1 MSVIKITVDEQNLHI
16 TDSPKIAAQG
26 VNENY
31 VLFTFS
37 PDWDGFAKVALFY
50 ADEDPETVYQSL
62 VDANG
67 SAVVPWEVTND
78 ERKMCIGV
86 SGVKD
91 NVVKTSEIL
100 KYKIVKGLY
109 VVESSPPSPG
119 IYEQMLTAVEQIN
132 ESLANAPYLYYEEDE
147 DFELPVHTINDSEIA
162 NTSTWSSAK
171 IIDMIY
177 PVGAIFMS
185 TVNTNPSVYLGGTW
199 VSWGTGRVPVAV
211 DPNDTAFNTVE
222 KTGGEKTHTLTINEI
237 PSHTHQY
244 TETYDSIHTQITA
257 GSGSTF
263 LEIQNMLTRNSNT
276 TSAGGGTAHNNLQ
289 PYITC
294 YMFKRTA

>member
-62 VDANG
+62 VDTNG
-67 SAVVPWEVTND
+67 LAVIPWEVTND

-86 SGVKD
+86 CGANGD
-91 NVVKTSEIL
+91 VVKTSEIL

-119 IYEQMLTAVEQIN
+119 IYEQILMIAEAIQSEFITITEN
-132 ESLANAPYLYYEEDE
+132 TPYLFHEENG
-147 DFELPVHTINDSEIA
+147 DFELPVHTINDNVMSDQ
-162 NTSTWSSAK
+162 STWSSSK
-171 IIDMIY
+171 ISDTLVPKRQLTVGYRDSYYDLRIQDDIEINLGTVAADGFVSQRQNIY
-177 PVGAIFMS
+177 IEGYVPFSI
-185 TVNTNPSVYLGGTW
+185 L
-199 VSWGTGRVPVAV
+199 RVLPL
-211 DPNDTAFNTVE
+211 NGN
-222 KTGGEKTHTLTINEI
+222 
-237 PSHTHQY
+237 
-244 TETYDSIHTQITA
+244 
-257 GSGSTF
+257 
-263 LEIQNMLTRNSNT
+263 NSNNGELVLVDFELYNINST
-276 TSAGGGTAHNNLQ
+276 GVGIMVGFKNVTSGTISDAKCRVTIL
-289 PYITC
+289 YIRAD
-294 YMFKRTA
+294 FFH